1 MKLRDVRLQNLQL
14 KFHLDTVCFW
24 PLTLGCWSSRQHQQ
38 ASSTQSE
45 RTLGTAA
52 DPRPAIHA
60 TSTIFQTSFKTQN
73 TVINH
78 RNLTRRRDD
87 LSFTHH
93 LFYQPKAFT
102 LIFHSRFW
110 INCIVPDFPVICLN
124 PYSTPYTYIVWIQN
138 VCKSLKIILC
148 VT

>member
-24 PLTLGCWSSRQHQQ
+24 SLNAGLVQLGAASAGKQH
-38 ASSTQSE
+38 SE
-45 RTLGTAA
+45 RTNACSAA
-52 DPRPAIHA
+52 NPRAAIHA
-60 TSTIFQTSFKTQN
+60 TSTIFQTSFKTQD

-110 INCIVPDFPVICLN
+110 INCIVPDFPVTCFAL
-124 PYSTPYTYIVWIQN
+124 
-138 VCKSLKIILC
+138 LLIL
-148 VT
+148 T